1 MYDSILVATDGSEAA
16 EAAVS
21 HAIDLAASL
30 EADVTVVAVLETRTG
45 YDNAIVDPET
55 VDEQRRKRAQSWLE
69 AADSRAGDTGVTLET
84 TIRSGV
90 PHEEI
95 LAVAADRDVDVV
107 AVGSEGR
114 SSFKGALLGSTV
126 DRVVRLADRPVFVV
140 DAATGEAD

>member
-16 EAAVS
+16 EAAVN

-30 EADVTVVAVLETRTG
+30 EADVTAVAVLETRTG

-55 VDEQRRKRAQSWLE
+55 VDEQRRDRAQSWLE
-69 AADSRAGDTGVTLET
+69 AAESRADETGVTLET
-84 TIRSGV
+84 AIQSGV
-90 PHEEI
+90 SHEEI

-107 AVGSEGR
+107 VVGSEGQ

-126 DRVVRLADRPVFVV
+126 DRVVRLADRPVIVV
-140 DAATGEAD
+140 DAASDDD